1 MAKNAGKP
9 RKLKTVMI
17 GCGGRA
23 QAHMAAMLSSKA
35 IDLLA
40 VCDLDEAKLKAA
52 GEKFGVKKLYNNME
66 EAIGTEKPEFVDIC
80 TPPTIRTSIVEPAIK
95 AGAPHILIE
104 KPIALTPSESR
115 RLVELGKD
123 RLIAVN
129 TQYQWMP
136 HWQRFWEI
144 LAKKELGDILYI
156 RASTKADILEQGPHT
171 LDLAMKAARIS
182 GLPDPEWVIAGAA
195 GVAYHGAI
203 PVPGDV
209 TAIAGL
215 GDARLFINHG
225 GTAPEVPGEK
235 VFWYHI
241 QVDVVGTKG
250 RLWVTLNQGWT
261 LWYKGKFTKGKTDWG
276 KNDGQSQAGLYKEL
290 RDRIHA
296 GTWQEFPTRVEIAA
310 KNSELMMATYLSALN
325 NTKVDLPAKLPDSL
339 VKRVGKLA
347 K

>member
-1 MAKNAGKP
+1 
-9 RKLKTVMI
+9 MI

-35 IDLLA
+35 IDLVA
-40 VCDLDEAKLKAA
+40 ICDLDEAKLKAA
-52 GEKFGVKKLYNNME
+52 GEKFGVKKLYNSME

-80 TPPTIRTSIVEPAIK
+80 TPPTIRTSIVEPAIN

-104 KPIALTPSESR
+104 KPIALKPSESR

-144 LAKKELGDILYI
+144 LAKKELGDIRYI

-182 GLPDPEWVIAGAA
+182 GLPDPEWVIAGAT

-225 GTAPEVPGEK
+225 ATAPEVPGES

-241 QVDVVGTKG
+241 QVDIVGTKG

-261 LWYKGKFTKGKTDWG
+261 LWQNGKFSKGKTDWG

-290 RDRIHA
+290 RDRIHG

-310 KNSELMMATYLSALN
+310 KNSELMMATYLAALN
-325 NTKVDLPAKLPDSL
+325 NAKVDLPTKLPDSL
-339 VKRVGKLA
+339 VNRVGRLA